1 MALVIKIAG
10 FKSDGAETKIYGDA
24 LVNEGT
30 LLLHDYSNTGCLRGF
45 DVSNGAPVADLAA
58 SVSRDKLGID
68 NASIMNTEGAPS
80 ELTLTPGRGIDLE
93 YLRSISS
100 SSNHR
105 GMDLGTDLPQYLYDN
120 QPKTLFTFWVRAR
133 QAAGSIVFLTTGG
146 PQFDFLLGSVSPA
159 TFQGRVANGRSG
171 SVSVDSD
178 YKLVQYSVEFNQV
191 GSPLKVYSNGGH
203 LTDGT
208 TNATGFDAGF
218 ENLFIGNRFNTS
230 LAVDAFLYRLMVVD
244 LDKSEYTAAEIVQKD
259 WEYCT
264 GTGEYAGLPTRRPF
278 IDNA

>member
-1 MALVIKIAG
+1 MAIVIKIAG

-58 SVSRDKLGID
+58 LVSKDKLGID

-100 SSNHR
+100 ASNHR

-120 QPKTLFTFWVRAR
+120 QPKTLLTYWVRAR
-133 QAAGSIVFLTTGG
+133 LAAGGIVFLTTGE
-146 PQFDFLLGSVSPA
+146 PSFNFLVGALSPSI
-159 TFQGRVANGRSG
+159 FQGRVANGTSG
-171 SVSVDSD
+171 GASIDAE

-191 GSPLKVYSNGGH
+191 GSPLRIYVNGIYSADGGS
-203 LTDGT
+203 
-208 TNATGFDAGF
+208 NATGFDAGF
-218 ENLFIGNRFNTS
+218 EKLLIGSRASNPN
-230 LAVDAFLYRLMVVD
+230 AVDAFLYRLMIVD

-259 WEYCT
+259 WEYCN
-264 GTGEYAGLPTRRPF
+264 GIGEYAGLPTKRPF
-278 IDNA
+278 IDEL

>member
-58 SVSRDKLGID
+58 LVSQDKLGID
-68 NASIMNTEGAPS
+68 NSSHMNTEGAPS

-93 YLRSISS
+93 YLRSISNS
-100 SSNHR
+100 SDHR
-105 GMDLGTDLPQYLYDN
+105 GFDLGTDLPQYLYDN
-120 QPKTLFTFWVRAR
+120 QPKTLLTFWVRAR
-133 QAAGSIVFLTTGG
+133 QAAGSIVFLSTGG
-146 PQFDFLLGSVSPA
+146 PSFDFLLGAVSSA
-159 TFQGRVANGRSG
+159 SFQGRVANGRSG
-171 SVSVDSD
+171 SVNVDAG

-191 GSPLKVYSNGGH
+191 GSPPRVYANGIY
-203 LTDGT
+203 LADGVA
-208 TNATGFDAGF
+208 NATGFDAGF
-218 ENLFIGNRFNTS
+218 EKLFIGSRFGTS

-244 LDKSEYTAAEIVQKD
+244 LDASEYTAAEIVQKD

-264 GTGEYAGLPTRRPF
+264 GTGQYAGLPTKRPF
-278 IDNA
+278 IDAV